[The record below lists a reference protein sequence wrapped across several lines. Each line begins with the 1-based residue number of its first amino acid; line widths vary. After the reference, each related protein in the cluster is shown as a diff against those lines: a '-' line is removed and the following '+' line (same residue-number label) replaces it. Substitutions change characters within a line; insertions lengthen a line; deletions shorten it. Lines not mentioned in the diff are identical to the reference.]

1 MTRVQTHALAGFLLA
16 FILVLGVALGG
27 SEPPSTFDLAAIPIL
42 GVVAGTLVGLGEW
55 VGQIAT
61 LGAIDAVKRGNVDP
75 DDVD

>member
-16 FILVLGVALGG
+16 FLLVLGVALWG
-27 SEPPSTFDLAAIPIL
+27 SEPPSAFDLAAIPIL
-42 GVVAGTLVGLGEW
+42 GALAGALVGLGEW

-75 DDVD
+75 DDVG

>member
-1 MTRVQTHALAGFLLA
+1 MTRVQHHALAGFLLA
-16 FILVLGVALGG
+16 FLLVLGVALWG

-42 GVVAGTLVGLGEW
+42 GALVGALVGLGEW